1 MPFDPANLTKLAAR
15 HQRLMQIRYGQES
28 IGIGTDEKLRRILHF
43 CADEMDV
50 ARAGLW
56 RLNGTGDAIAC
67 ILQYERGRHHYGTG
81 PELSERDLPRYFV
94 ALRND
99 RIINAD
105 DAQNDTRTSELTETY
120 LKPLQIASLLDCPI
134 FAGGKLAG
142 CALH

>member
-1 MPFDPANLTKLAAR
+1 VV
-15 HQRLMQIRYGQES
+15 
-28 IGIGTDEKLRRILHF
+28 GTITAL
-43 CADEMDV
+43 
-50 ARAGLW
+50 
-56 RLNGTGDAIAC
+56 
-67 ILQYERGRHHYGTG
+67 G

-142 CALH
+142 VLCIEVEGAVRQWSMLDISFAAAAADAVSAINEQNLWEEERRYTSILEQFDS